1 MDKIGK
7 YEIKH
12 FTKNR
17 QNIVLILKEGKRKH
31 NIHGLIEVD
40 VTSGRNI
47 IRDYKIKH
55 NINISFTGWLIKCI
69 SQAISEHKI
78 INTSR
83 QGRRKI
89 ISFDDVD
96 IPIPVERTINDDQIT
111 MAYIIRKANTK
122 SVLEITK
129 EIRDIQKEKIDYDT
143 QVLGKNLTSFEKI
156 ILKSPIFV
164 KKIAIYLVRKNALF
178 RKKHIGTVGVTAIGM
193 KGKFPGWAIPLSGAT
208 PSIIVVGGINKK
220 PGVVNNKIEIREY
233 LHLTI
238 TVDHDI
244 VDGGPLA
251 RFVDRLIELIENNYG
266 LEKNIINNL

>member
-17 QNIVLILKEGKRKH
+17 QNIVLILKEGKRRH
-31 NIHGLIEVD
+31 NVHGLIDVD
-40 VTSGRNI
+40 VTNGRNI

-83 QGRRKI
+83 QGRRNT

-129 EIRDIQKEKIDYDT
+129 EIRDIQKEKIDFKK
-143 QVLGKNLTSFEKI
+143 QVLGENLTSFEKI
-156 ILKSPIFV
+156 ILSSPLFV
-164 KKIAIYLVRKNALF
+164 KKIVIFFARKNALF

-208 PSIIVVGGINKK
+208 ASTIVVGGINKK